1 MLTWHNGQRVG
12 AKAGA
17 KVGAKVGGMG
27 VQIRKKRGGQSH
39 TVNVKTNTRPRDG
52 EKPAKC

>member
-27 VQIRKKRGGQSH
+27 VQIRKKGGGQSQPH
-39 TVNVKTNTRPRDG
+39 S
-52 EKPAKC
+52 

>member
-17 KVGAKVGGMG
+17 KVGGMG
-27 VQIRKKRGGQSH
+27 VQIRKKGGGQSQPH
-39 TVNVKTNTRPRDG
+39 S
-52 EKPAKC
+52 